1 MHFKNNIPYFLIY
14 TRLVIGFFLL
24 LLSFFKMEL
33 YHIVAIPLLVIGLLT
48 DIFDGIIARKLKI
61 SNERL
66 RRLDSNVDQ
75 VFFIT
80 VALATYFQCSFFF
93 MANKYWLFV
102 LIGFEVLT
110 YLVSYVK
117 FKKEIA
123 THSIGAKIWT
133 LILFATLV
141 QLIYQCD
148 SVFLFQ
154 LCFWLGILTR
164 IEIILIILILKKWTN
179 DVPSIFAALKLRK
192 GKVIKRNDFFNG

>member
-1 MHFKNNIPYFLIY
+1 
-14 TRLVIGFFLL
+14 
-24 LLSFFKMEL
+24 
-33 YHIVAIPLLVIGLLT
+33 
-48 DIFDGIIARKLKI
+48 
-61 SNERL
+61 
-66 RRLDSNVDQ
+66 
-75 VFFIT
+75 
-80 VALATYFQCSFFF
+80 

-148 SVFLFQ
+148 LVFLFQ

-164 IEIILIILILKKWTN
+164 IEIILILLILKKWTN
-179 DVPSIFAALKLRK
+179 DVPSIFAAIKLRK
-192 GKVIKRNDFFNG
+192 GEVIKRNDFFNG